1 MSATPRD
8 KAFILYHVGKKALTF
23 PAKLNDIDAQ

>member
-8 KAFILYHVGKKALTF
+8 KAFILYHAGKKALTF
-23 PAKLNDIDAQ
+23 PAKLNEIGTQ